1 MNEREHVAVL
11 LRDVKALPTL
21 PDVAVKLLEMGESPT
36 ASAHDLAVL
45 VEKDVA
51 LATRVL
57 KLVNSPFFGMRR
69 EVDSVQQALLILG
82 IAKLRGLVLSGAAVD
97 MFDREGTVGKFSRK
111 EFWKHSVAVGAAART
126 IAARRRTADPE
137 LAFTAGLIHDM
148 GKVVEDRY
156 LHPDF
161 EKIVELMEAPG
172 MSMSIA
178 EKSVLGVTHTEI
190 GHHLAVYWNLPETL
204 RDAVGFHHKPQEAPT
219 NPRVAALVNVADA
232 MVRQMKIGDGG
243 GVSSPVGEA
252 VLRVCGLD
260 EEHYEEIMQDLSDVL
275 DEQVSVMAEAD

>member
-1 MNEREHVAVL
+1 MNEREHVAML

-21 PDVAVKLLEMGESPT
+21 PDVAVKLIELGESPT

-97 MFDREGTVGKFSRK
+97 MFDRDGSVGKFSRK
-111 EFWKHSVAVGAAART
+111 EFWKHSVGVGAAART
-126 IAARRRTADPE
+126 IAARKRVADPE
-137 LAFTAGLIHDM
+137 IAFTAGLIHDM

-156 LHPDF
+156 LHNDF
-161 EKIVELMEAPG
+161 KRIVELIEAPG
-172 MSMSIA
+172 MTMSIA

-190 GHHLAVYWNLPETL
+190 GHHLAVYWNLPESL
-204 RDAVGFHHKPQEAPT
+204 REAVGFHHKPQEAPT
-219 NPRVAALVNVADA
+219 SPRIAALVNLADA
-232 MVRQMKIGDGG
+232 MVRQLKIGDGG
-243 GVSSPVGEA
+243 GASAEVDGA
-252 VLRVCGLD
+252 VLRVCGMD
-260 EEHYEEIMQDLSDVL
+260 EASFDEIAHDLSDVL
-275 DEQVSVMAEAD
+275 DEQVAMMAEAD